1 MEYRKE
7 LTKEFTKPAAVTLGK
22 FDGIHLG
29 HRLLIQ
35 EVIAAE
41 KSGMISC
48 VFSFDMHPVSLFSER
63 EIHLIYTEEE
73 KKAILQELGVSCFL
87 SYPFT
92 KETAAMEPE
101 TFIEKI
107 LLEKLQAEVIVVGP
121 DYRFGKGRRGDIS
134 MLAQYANRY
143 GFQLLIKDKLTYH
156 GEVVS
161 STRIRETLANG
172 ELEKANAMLG
182 QPYRITG
189 TVVSG
194 RQLGRTIGIPT
205 INQQLPEQKLLPP
218 NGVYAA
224 QVQIDGKTYYGITN
238 IGYKP
243 TVQQTWVRNVET
255 HLFDCTEDC
264 YGKEAV
270 VQLLSFVREEQKF
283 DSVEVLQKQIQADI
297 LYVKKYFQKQLGL
310 Q

>member
-7 LTKEFTKPAAVTLGK
+7 VTKEFTKPTAVTLGK

-92 KETAAMEPE
+92 KETASMEPE

-121 DYRFGKGRRGDIS
+121 DYRFGKNRRGDIA
-134 MLAQYANRY
+134 MLAQYANHY
-143 GFQLLIKDKLTYH
+143 GFQLLIKDKL
-156 GEVVS
+156 
-161 STRIRETLANG
+161 IRPI
-172 ELEKANAMLG
+172 K
-182 QPYRITG
+182 
-189 TVVSG
+189 
-194 RQLGRTIGIPT
+194 
-205 INQQLPEQKLLPP
+205 
-218 NGVYAA
+218 
-224 QVQIDGKTYYGITN
+224 
-238 IGYKP
+238 
-243 TVQQTWVRNVET
+243 
-255 HLFDCTEDC
+255 
-264 YGKEAV
+264 
-270 VQLLSFVREEQKF
+270 
-283 DSVEVLQKQIQADI
+283 
-297 LYVKKYFQKQLGL
+297 
-310 Q
+310 